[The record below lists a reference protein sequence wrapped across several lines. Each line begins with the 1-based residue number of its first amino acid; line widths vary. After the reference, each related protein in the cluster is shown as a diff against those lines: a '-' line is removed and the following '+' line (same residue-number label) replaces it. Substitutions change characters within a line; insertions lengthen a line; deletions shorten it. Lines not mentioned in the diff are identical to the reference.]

1 MARTELTRLRI
12 PDAYKQPLEELL
24 ALSPEAADELQAALE
39 EAKPA
44 ISPSALVQQI
54 ADRVS
59 IPAGMLTEII
69 SLLISLSITR
79 EHYDFTLEKVVSDV
93 AQGAVDEELLPEQD
107 EGAVNRFK
115 ERLGRL
121 LALDRSI
128 GVSSRAQSILLAHQ
142 NTFVSSRILTD
153 IRPIFS
159 SSRELEPTAAVIVHS
174 LKIEFRADDHRHL
187 EQFFALDVKDL
198 RSLRAMIDRA
208 IQKEEA
214 LKGVIAESGLAYIPV
229 ETE

>member
-12 PDAYKQPLEELL
+12 PDGYKKPLRDLF
-24 ALSPEAADELQAALE
+24 ALSQAAAEQLQSALE

-54 ADRVS
+54 TSQTS
-59 IPAGMLTEII
+59 IDPDTLNEII
-69 SLLISLSITR
+69 SLLISLSITKER
-79 EHYDFTLEKVVSDV
+79 YDFTREKVLSDV
-93 AQGAVDEELLPEQD
+93 AQGAVEEGLVPDHDEEAISL
-107 EGAVNRFK
+107 FK

-128 GVSSRAQSILLAHQ
+128 GASSRAQSILLTHQ
-142 NTFVSSRILTD
+142 NTFVSARVLTD

-159 SSRELEPTAAVIVHS
+159 SSQDLEPTAAVIVHS
-174 LKIEFRADDHRHL
+174 LKIEFRTGDRRG

-198 RSLRAMIDRA
+198 RSLRTMVDRA
-208 IQKEEA
+208 IQKEER
-214 LKGVIAESGLAYIPV
+214 LKRVISEGGLSYISV